1 MSRASRPRGAITELK
16 IPAQAPYV
24 IVAKRAAGAL
34 ASAAGFGLH
43 DVDDLNIAVA
53 QACEKAIAAGSRLWG
68 PGRGV
73 LKITFA
79 LVDGG
84 MEVEV
89 RSLPDRGG
97 VADEDIIRREA
108 VLEREAE
115 KMRRTAVALSQEVT
129 VERAQRQRA
138 EQEATRLRSRRAVPA
153 RGAGAN
159 QGEANHGQ
167 AKEGQALTGHQLE
180 DVAVN
185 MIRLFVDELRY
196 NVDARGSTRM
206 RMVKYVVD

>member
-1 MSRASRPRGAITELK
+1 MTRPNRPRGAVTELK
-16 IPAQAPYV
+16 IPAQAQYV
-24 IVAKRAAGAL
+24 IVAKRAAGAV

-43 DVDDLNIAVA
+43 DIDDLNIAVA

-68 PGRGV
+68 HGEGV

-79 LVDGG
+79 MVDGG

-89 RSLPDRGG
+89 KSLPSRGG
-97 VADEDIIRREA
+97 IGDEEMVRRESM
-108 VLEREAE
+108 LEREAE
-115 KMRRTAVALSQEVT
+115 KMRRTAAVLSREVE

-138 EQEATRLRSRRAVPA
+138 EREADRLRASRPPA
-153 RGAGAN
+153 TMGTPAPD
-159 QGEANHGQ
+159 GEAI
-167 AKEGQALTGHQLE
+167 TGRQLE

-196 NVDARGSTRM
+196 NVDARGSMRM

>member
-1 MSRASRPRGAITELK
+1 MTRPVRPRGAVTELK
-16 IPAQAPYV
+16 IPAQAAYV

-53 QACEKAIAAGSRLWG
+53 HACEKAIAAGNRMWG
-68 PGRGV
+68 PGNAM
-73 LKITFA
+73 LKLTFA

-84 MEVEV
+84 LEVEV
-89 RSLPDRGG
+89 KSLPNRNGI
-97 VADEDIIRREA
+97 ADEGLVRRETA
-108 VLEREAE
+108 LEREAE
-115 KMRRTAVALSQEVT
+115 RMRKTTAGPSHEVE
-129 VERAQRQRA
+129 VERQQRRRAELEAQRLRDARA
-138 EQEATRLRSRRAVPA
+138 GQPT
-153 RGAGAN
+153 GAGAP
-159 QGEANHGQ
+159 
-167 AKEGQALTGHQLE
+167 EGAAMTGRQLE

-196 NVDARGSTRM
+196 NVDARGSMRM